1 MALTLANILRSVR
14 TKLHLTQCSKVAP
27 SAESTACIF
36 SKAWRACASKFSE
49 TSSPVFKS
57 NGNCPQIYKVL
68 PCGATI
74 AWEYGPTAAGALSVK
89 TTFFVI
95 ESLQIYRRRSE

>member
-14 TKLHLTQCSKVAP
+14 NKLNLTTCSKVAP
-27 SAESTACIF
+27 SAASTACIF
-36 SKAWRACASKFSE
+36 SKAWRAGASKFSE
-49 TSSPVFKS
+49 TISRGFKA
-57 NGNCPQIYKVL
+57 NGNCPDIYHAL
-68 PCGATI
+68 LCGATI

-95 ESLQIYRRRSE
+95 ESLQLYRRRSE